1 MFFAFDVATIRR
13 FPVSRLTSQA
23 VNACGHQMRRYDST
37 RVLPGRRGLIRSAR
51 AVGRLLLHFDKFKNC
66 FQLVRVA
73 KLKGGHL

>member
-37 RVLPGRRGLIRSAR
+37 RVLPGRCGLVRSACP
-51 AVGRLLLHFDKFKNC
+51 VGWLLPHFDKFKNC
-66 FQLVRVA
+66 FQTLRVA